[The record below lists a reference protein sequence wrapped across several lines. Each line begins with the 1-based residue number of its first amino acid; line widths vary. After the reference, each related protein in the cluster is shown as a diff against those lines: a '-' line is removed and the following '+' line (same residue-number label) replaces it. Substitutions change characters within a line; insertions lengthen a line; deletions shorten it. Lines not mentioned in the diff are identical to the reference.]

1 MIRIA
6 RDALAQI
13 IEHAETT
20 YPHECCGF
28 LVGRATEGVREVL
41 AAHRARN
48 ANRERPRDRYQIN
61 PREYV
66 ALEKLLS
73 GTGLGIVGFY
83 HSHPDHRSIPSAYDE
98 EMAELT
104 WPTPALSYLIA
115 TVRRGSFS
123 SYSSWTWSQK
133 KKGFEREKVEELA
146 E

>member
-13 IEHAETT
+13 IEHAEAS
-20 YPHECCGF
+20 YPQECCGF
-28 LVGRATEGVREVL
+28 LVGRTVEGVRE
-41 AAHRARN
+41 AALSRSAQN
-48 ANRERPRDRYQIN
+48 ANRERPHDRYQIN

-66 ALEKLLS
+66 ALEKSLS

-83 HSHPDHRSIPSAYDE
+83 HSHPDHRAVPSAYDE

-104 WPTPALSYLIA
+104 WPTPALSYLIVA
-115 TVRRGSFS
+115 VRRGDFSF
-123 SYSSWTWSQK
+123 YSSWVWSQE
-133 KKGFEREKVEELA
+133 KKGFERERVEELA